1 MCGVCI
7 VIALGVNLKCIAL
20 LMQECDWLN
29 IFGSLKV

>member
-1 MCGVCI
+1 MCDVCV

-20 LMQECDWLN
+20 LMRECDGQN